1 MVNILSNKELQT
13 LLPKQK
19 IPLFSSYVRA
29 GFPSPAD
36 DFLEKKIDLND
47 YLIKNRSA
55 TFLVRVQGDSMMN
68 DHIHDGDILVVDRS
82 LEAMNKDI
90 VIAAVNGE
98 FTVKRLIKGKNT
110 IVLKAANP
118 LYKDIVLTSGSDA
131 RICGVVIFSILH
143 HRNR

>member
-1 MVNILSNKELQT
+1 MVNILSKKELLK

-19 IPLFSSYVRA
+19 FPLYSSYVRA

-47 YLIKNRSA
+47 YLIKNKSA
-55 TFLVRVQGDSMMN
+55 TFMVRVEGDSMMN
-68 DHIHDGDILVVDRS
+68 DHICDGDILVVDRP
-82 LEAMNKDI
+82 LEARNRDI

-98 FTVKRLIKGKNT
+98 FTVKRLIKGKSS

-118 LYKDIVLTSGSDA
+118 NYKDIVLTPGSDA
-131 RICGVVIFSILH
+131 RICGVGRFSILQ
-143 HRNR
+143 HRKR